1 MKRNRKKRKFTTLL
15 IIILMAVIC
24 FSMRGFSERVE
35 IDKTYWVERSEKN
48 QGIELT
54 VFDYQLKEGI
64 GEEEADSD
72 EVFIIISTLWQN
84 IIPPQKKEISQSKDK
99 GAGGLGFGASKSQE
113 QTQEIE
119 LFTPYLVNNLAD
131 NMYLI
136 INNKHIAQ
144 IDEVTNELPNPL
156 PLEDLTLPEYEDEL
170 EGAIVFRLYKEEIN
184 SLLLV
189 FFDFEQGDIQIPL
202 MELPEAKEEMPAL
215 TTQEN
220 EYLKISFYGI
230 KSQGDVSDI
239 SLVDLGVESVSQGNV
254 VDLDFSQNVF
264 LVEDGLYQ
272 YEALETEEVLFSLYG
287 LTRFIPYWER
297 RGYLAFKIP
306 PIQANLSLLVNIPR
320 AKPLSFNL
328 NPEIPISLPPPP
340 VAAIVDGEV
349 AKIDIL
355 KLTRASMLEGQ
366 YPEKDQQYLILDMIT
381 HCIPLDQGN
390 LMLQSGEQ
398 FILMDQ
404 LENKY
409 SISEITQ
416 IIPHGIK
423 LEQIVPA
430 GTARR
435 FDLVYEVPLNIQNI
449 TLYYRGFTLE
459 ESISIEV
466 K

>member
-1 MKRNRKKRKFTTLL
+1 MKRGKKKKEFATLL
-15 IIILMAVIC
+15 IIILIAATY
-24 FSMRGFSERVE
+24 FSLRFFAERVE
-35 IDKTYWVERSEKN
+35 IDKTYWVEKSEKN
-48 QGIELT
+48 RGIELT

-72 EVFIIISTLWQN
+72 EVFIIVSTLWQN
-84 IIPPQKKEISQSKDK
+84 IIPPQKKEISQNKDK
-99 GAGGLGFGASKSQE
+99 GAGGLGFGVSKSQE
-113 QTQEIE
+113 QTQEME
-119 LFTPYLVNNLAD
+119 LFTPYLVNNLPD

-144 IDEVTNELPNPL
+144 IDEVTNELSNPL
-156 PLEDLTLPEYEDEL
+156 SLRDLTLPEYEDEL
-170 EGAIVFRLYKEEIN
+170 EGAIVFRSYKEEID

-189 FFDFEQGDIQIPL
+189 FFDFEQGHIQIPL
-202 MELPEAKEEMPAL
+202 MELSEAKEEIPAL
-215 TTQEN
+215 ITQEN
-220 EYLKISFYGI
+220 EYLKISFYEI
-230 KSQGDVSDI
+230 KPQGDI
-239 SLVDLGVESVSQGNV
+239 SLVDLGVESVSKGNV

-264 LVEDGLYQ
+264 LIEDGLYQ
-272 YEALETEEVLFSLYG
+272 YEVLETEKTPFSLSEF
-287 LTRFIPYWER
+287 TRFIPYWER

-306 PIQANLSLLVNIPR
+306 TIQANLSLLVNIPR

-328 NPEIPISLPPPP
+328 NPKIPISLPPKPF
-340 VAAIVDGEV
+340 ATIVDGEV

-355 KLTRASMLEGQ
+355 GLARASMIKGQ

-381 HCIPLDQGN
+381 HCIPIDQGN
-390 LMLQSGEQ
+390 LILQSGEQ

-404 LENKY
+404 LGNKY
-409 SISEITQ
+409 SISGITQ

-435 FDLVYEVPLNIQNI
+435 FNLVYEVPLNIGNI

>member
-1 MKRNRKKRKFTTLL
+1 MKRDKKKRKFSTLL
-15 IIILMAVIC
+15 IIILIAAAC
-24 FSMRGFSERVE
+24 FHLRVFSERVE
-35 IDKTYWVERSEKN
+35 IDKTYWVEKSEKN

-99 GAGGLGFGASKSQE
+99 GAGGLGFGVSESQE

-119 LFTPYLVNNLAD
+119 LFTPYLVNNLPD

-170 EGAIVFRLYKEEIN
+170 EGTIVFRSYKEEID

-189 FFDFEQGDIQIPL
+189 FFDFEQGHIQIPFI
-202 MELPEAKEEMPAL
+202 ELAEAKEEIPAL
-215 TTQEN
+215 ITQEN
-220 EYLKISFYGI
+220 EYVKISFYGI
-230 KSQGDVSDI
+230 KPQEDI
-239 SLVDLGVESVSQGNV
+239 SLIDLGVESVSKGNV
-254 VDLDFSQNVF
+254 VDLDFGQNVF
-264 LVEDGLYQ
+264 LIEDGFYQ
-272 YEALETEEVLFSLYG
+272 YEALETEEIPFSLYG
-287 LTRFIPYWER
+287 FTRFIPYWER

-306 PIQANLSLLVNIPR
+306 PLQKNLSLLVNIPR
-320 AKPLSFNL
+320 TKPLSFNL
-328 NPEIPISLPPPP
+328 NPEIPISFPPQP
-340 VAAIVDGEV
+340 VATIVDGKI
-349 AKIDIL
+349 AKINIL
-355 KLTRASMLEGQ
+355 GLAKASMIEGQ

-381 HCIPLDQGN
+381 HYIPLDKGN
-390 LMLQSGEQ
+390 LILQPEEQ
-398 FILMDQ
+398 FILMDR

-409 SISEITQ
+409 SISEVTQ
-416 IIPHGIK
+416 MFPHGIK
-423 LEQIVPA
+423 LEEIVPA

-435 FDLVYEVPLNIQNI
+435 FNLVYEVPFNIQNI
-449 TLYYRGFTLE
+449 TLCYRGFTLE
-459 ESISIEV
+459 ENIPIEV

>member
-1 MKRNRKKRKFTTLL
+1 MKKDKKKKKFAALL
-15 IIILMAVIC
+15 IMILIVATC
-24 FSMRGFSERVE
+24 FSLRALAERVE
-35 IDKTYWVERSEKN
+35 IDKTYWVEKGEKN
-48 QGIELT
+48 RGIELT

-99 GAGGLGFGASKSQE
+99 GAGSLGFGVSESQE

-119 LFTPYLVNNLAD
+119 LFTPYLVHNLPD

-156 PLEDLTLPEYEDEL
+156 PLEDLTLAEYEDEL
-170 EGAIVFRLYKEEIN
+170 EGAIVFRSYKEEIN

-189 FFDFEQGDIQIPL
+189 FFDFEQGHIQIPL
-202 MELPEAKEEMPAL
+202 RELSEAKREIPAL
-215 TTQEN
+215 ITQEN
-220 EYLKISFYGI
+220 EYLKISFYEI
-230 KSQGDVSDI
+230 KPQGDI
-239 SLVDLGVESVSQGNV
+239 SLVDLGVESVSKGNV
-254 VDLDFSQNVF
+254 VDNDFSHNVF
-264 LVEDGLYQ
+264 LIEDGLYQ
-272 YEALETEEVLFSLYG
+272 YEALETEEIPFSLSG
-287 LTRFIPYWER
+287 FTRFIPYWER

-306 PIQANLSLLVNIPR
+306 PIQKNLSLLVNIPR
-320 AKPLSFNL
+320 TKPLNFNL
-328 NPEIPISLPPPP
+328 NPKIPISLPPQL

-355 KLTRASMLEGQ
+355 GLARASMIEGQ
-366 YPEKDQQYLILDMIT
+366 YPEKGRQYLILDIIT
-381 HCIPLDQGN
+381 RCIPLDQGN
-390 LMLQSGEQ
+390 LILQSGKQ

-404 LENKY
+404 LGNKY
-409 SISEITQ
+409 SISEVTQ
-416 IIPHGIK
+416 ITSHGIQ

-435 FDLVYEVPLNIQNI
+435 FNLVYEVPLNIQNI

-459 ESISIEV
+459 ENIPIEA